1 MLTETYSLVYEV
13 RQGEFTASIGDFSA
27 VGATRESA
35 LQNLA
40 QRIAGAPQGQRL
52 SLWNTKGK
60 GGSVAETARG
70 SKA

>member
-13 RQGEFTASIGDFSA
+13 HSQGEFTASIGDFSA
-27 VGATRESA
+27 VGTTRETA

-70 SKA
+70 RV